1 MVSAARAKRR
11 ARRAGRRRR
20 LDGSRGWLARRA
32 WRSLVRGAERGDAN
46 AIGAL
51 AQAWRRDPAG
61 EWWSVAS
68 RWLTPADVLA
78 AAVENATE
86 AAAMTAIRAFCARHG
101 LVPDDAVDHALF
113 LVLTGQQEQ
122 YQALDP
128 DGSLLARS
136 YRAADEPTRQAVR
149 RTMIGLGELSVLR
162 VIADRPD
169 RPLTAAEADYLTA
182 RLAEAGEWDQLWR
195 LIPTVPIASALRAA
209 GLFGDWRPADGPA
222 RAFFDRLTGAAL
234 DAIAA
239 LGPAVVTRLDL
250 AKAWRLSFAPDNS
263 ELAVAGRSGATIF
276 DVPGGSPVAS
286 YDSCYEM
293 VALGDATIVCN
304 GWYSNRWSVIRCS
317 PEQPRPVQLTN
328 TDGRTFARTP
338 GGFVVSTGDGMWFG
352 TAEGHRSRVLRWSR
366 LPPVGRGTKR
376 LVAADPTTGRLAIYT
391 FGTLLLTDADASVL
405 AAAVINVEEL
415 AAAFCAPGHLITV
428 HPSDITTT
436 PVQMLV
442 SWRYDGTNLVREAE
456 APCWTDGT
464 VIPVPGHDLVLTH
477 LDGRQYWYDAGTLT
491 KAGLPSAFPSLDGG
505 LVTFSQDGSLVAVA
519 SRTGVEVHDL
529 AVYRLAVLAGR
540 SLIELGRSG
549 LETVGTPRDPP
560 AVAAVLGLVRAGLE
574 YRFGADIVL
583 GSAARAAARGDDIAL
598 GGDG

>member
-1 MVSAARAKRR
+1 MRLASAARAERR
-11 ARRAGRRRR
+11 ARRAERRRP
-20 LDGSRGWLARRA
+20 DGSRGWLARRA

-78 AAVENATE
+78 AAVENATD
-86 AAAMTAIRAFCARHG
+86 ASAVAAIRAFCARHG
-101 LVPDDAVDHALF
+101 LLPEDAVDRALF
-113 LVLTGQQEQ
+113 FVLTGEQEQ

-128 DGSLLARS
+128 DGSLLARG
-136 YRAADEPTRQAVR
+136 YRAADEPAREAVR
-149 RTMIGLGELSVLR
+149 RTMTGLGELSVLR

-182 RLAEAGEWDQLWR
+182 RLAKAGEWDQLWR

-209 GLFGDWRPADGPA
+209 GLFRDWRPADGPA
-222 RAFFDRLTGAAL
+222 RAFFDRLTGAAP

-239 LGPAVVTRLDL
+239 LGPAAVTRLDF

-263 ELAVAGRSGATIF
+263 ELAVAGAAGATIF
-276 DVPGGSPVAS
+276 DLPGGSPVAS

-317 PEQPRPVQLTN
+317 PEQPRPVLLTN

-338 GGFVVSTGDGMWFG
+338 GGFVVSTRDGMWFG
-352 TAEGHRSRVLRWSR
+352 TAEGHRSRVVRWNR
-366 LPPVGRGTKR
+366 LAPVGRGTKR

-391 FGTLLLTDADASVL
+391 SGTLLMTDADGSELATAKIL
-405 AAAVINVEEL
+405 AAPAGV
-415 AAAFCAPGHLITV
+415 FCAPGHLITI
-428 HPSDITTT
+428 HPLGDT
-436 PVQMLV
+436 PVFTHVLA
-442 SWRYDGTNLVREAE
+442 SWRYDGTDLVREIEAE
-456 APCWTDGT
+456 CRSDGT
-464 VIPVPGHDLVLTH
+464 LIPVPGHDLVLTH
-477 LDGRQYWYDAGTLT
+477 LDGRQYWYDAGTL
-491 KAGLPSAFPSLDGG
+491 KEAGPPSAFPSLDRG
-505 LVTFSQDGSLVAVA
+505 LVTFSPDGSLIAVA

-529 AVYRLAVLAGR
+529 AVYRLAALAGR
-540 SLIELGRSG
+540 SLTELGRSG
-549 LETVGTPRDPP
+549 LETVGTPRDHP
-560 AVAAVLGLVRAGLE
+560 AVAAVLGLIRAGLE
-574 YRFGADIVL
+574 YRFGADIAL
-583 GSAARAAARGDDIAL
+583 GPATRAAARGDDIAI
-598 GGDG
+598 GGDS